1 MIGIFHALMWYFVFF
16 LYSVQVQGVFG
27 TYEPITYK
35 TGSTLW
41 GVIFI
46 ISGILIIKSAKHP
59 DYSLV
64 LWSVVLN
71 IISLIISIISVIL
84 IIIELSKFRS
94 VSYRNYGQAK
104 LGREVSRIL
113 ILSYHLEMSITF
125 VYSVFTCIN
134 LISCTL
140 ALNIMSAVIAVIGVF
155 LLIVE
160 LMLYTLSSVRVI
172 WPQKAKRG
180 SAWIEPIRTSE
191 FSLQTRQDFNRYL
204 KCIWLGFSLAIC
216 SGQSAIGSSDQD
228 TVGMPA

>member
-16 LYSVQVQGVFG
+16 LYSAQVHGVFG

-46 ISGILIIKSAKHP
+46 ISGILIIKSAKQP

-64 LWSVVLN
+64 LWSLVLN
-71 IISLIISIISVIL
+71 IVSFIVSIVAVIL
-84 IIIELSKFRS
+84 TIIELSKFRS

-125 VYSVFTCIN
+125 VYSLFTCIN
-134 LISCTL
+134 LYIMSGISTITLDKIHSMNMIACIL
-140 ALNIMSAVIAVIGVF
+140 ALNIMSTIIASIGVF

-160 LMLYTLSSVRVI
+160 LMVYTFSSVKVI
-172 WPQKAKRG
+172 WPQYIISGIFAVEAEKKRTQCLV
-180 SAWIEPIRTSE
+180 S
-191 FSLQTRQDFNRYL
+191 QNV
-204 KCIWLGFSLAIC
+204 
-216 SGQSAIGSSDQD
+216 SD
-228 TVGMPA
+228 